1 MRNMGLPPA
10 AATFPVHTA
19 AGRSNRSQERA
30 REGSEGARKG
40 SQVLT
45 TAVGLQRDITG
56 QRELHEGCY
65 YTGVE
70 PPGLPQQALGCV
82 WELETRVDPIWK
94 DLQGVFT
101 SGLMTGREVE
111 QGATDT
117 VRGHTAWQ
125 DVPAGWPGFAR
136 PQSGSLLLLL
146 FPLPGPPPLI
156 YWFLSVFQLS
166 LEFTSPGNFPDAVG
180 GVRGPL

>member
-1 MRNMGLPPA
+1 MRKMELPPA

-101 SGLMTGREVE
+101 SGLMTGREAE

-125 DVPAGWPGFAR
+125 DVPAG
-136 PQSGSLLLLL
+136 
-146 FPLPGPPPLI
+146 
-156 YWFLSVFQLS
+156 
-166 LEFTSPGNFPDAVG
+166 
-180 GVRGPL
+180 